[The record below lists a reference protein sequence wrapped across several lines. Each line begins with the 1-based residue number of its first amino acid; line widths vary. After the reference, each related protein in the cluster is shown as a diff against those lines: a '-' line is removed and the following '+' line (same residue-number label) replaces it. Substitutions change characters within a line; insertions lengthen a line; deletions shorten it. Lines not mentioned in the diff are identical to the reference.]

1 MSHVMR
7 FIKTYRHNATK
18 PLLPI
23 DSIFD
28 DIITQL
34 TNTIQSLKSCDHI
47 LSDRTNHYMLH
58 VVLHVHWTTIAV
70 LYQVQRVL
78 G

>member
-1 MSHVMR
+1 MR
-7 FIKTYRHNATK
+7 FIETYCHNTTK

-28 DIITQL
+28 DVITQL
-34 TNTIQSLKSCDHI
+34 TNTIQSLKSCDQI
-47 LSDRTNHYMLH
+47 FLDRTNHYMLH
-58 VVLHVHWTTIAV
+58 VVLHVHWTTIAI